1 MIDSPSARLR
11 TISGRTTGSPR
22 PGRFPTIPELA
33 LALAAMRKRTRS
45 GSSRDREAEDLLGR
59 QCHAATVETS
69 KESFMRHQRVP
80 KQPDQEQLREAQW
93 AMVEAYGNAWFARHQ
108 QEFGLERF

>member
-11 TISGRTTGSPR
+11 TITDRQSRSPR
-22 PGRFPTIPELA
+22 PGRVPTIPELA
-33 LALAAMRKRTRS
+33 LALAEQRKRTRS
-45 GSSRDREAEDLLGR
+45 GSIRDREAEELLGR

-69 KESFMRHQRVP
+69 QESFIRHQRVRG
-80 KQPDQEQLREAQW
+80 QPDQEHLREAQW

-108 QEFGLERF
+108 QEFGLDC